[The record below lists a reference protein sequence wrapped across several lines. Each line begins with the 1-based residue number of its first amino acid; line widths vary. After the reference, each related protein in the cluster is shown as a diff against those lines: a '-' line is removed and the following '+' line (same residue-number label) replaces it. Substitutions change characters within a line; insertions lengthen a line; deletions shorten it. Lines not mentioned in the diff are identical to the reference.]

1 MTIRETNLELQK
13 ISDTCKILG
22 LDSYDPVKFI
32 ELIRSVYYDALDLE
46 VSINRSIEEGA
57 FIQDRKVFF
66 WKAIISRMKDDLGR
80 ILLQFDKQT
89 AEEIVEDEIN
99 ARNLSRD

>member
-1 MTIRETNLELQK
+1 MASREPNLELQK

-22 LDSYDPVKFI
+22 LDSYDPVKFVEI
-32 ELIRSVYYDALDLE
+32 MRSIYSDALDLE
-46 VSINRSIEEGA
+46 VSINKSIQSEA
-57 FIQDRKVFF
+57 FMGDRKVFF
-66 WKAIISRMKDDLGR
+66 WKAIVSRMKDDLGR

>member
-1 MTIRETNLELQK
+1 MPRETNLELQK

-32 ELIRSVYYDALDLE
+32 EIIRSVYYDALDLE
-46 VSINRSIEEGA
+46 VSINNNIHSEA
-57 FIQDRKVFF
+57 FMGDRQVFF
-66 WKAIISRMKDDLGR
+66 WKAIVSRMKDDLGR

-99 ARNLSRD
+99 ARNLSSS